1 MDPPKESN
9 SQQQDPLF
17 EKFEEVA
24 ALEAAL
30 EEASASSSQA
40 VEAVDPVWDR
50 FEAFAAEEERKD
62 KEEKDRQGAAS
73 LALALLAAGCIV
85 LLRKV
90 TTC

>member
-1 MDPPKESN
+1 VDPPKESN

-17 EKFEEVA
+17 ETSKRTVA
-24 ALEAAL
+24 N
-30 EEASASSSQA
+30 
-40 VEAVDPVWDR
+40 DPVWDR

>member
-1 MDPPKESN
+1 MPAHRRKDSLDVDPPKESN

-17 EKFEEVA
+17 ETSKRTVA
-24 ALEAAL
+24 N
-30 EEASASSSQA
+30 
-40 VEAVDPVWDR
+40 DPVWDR